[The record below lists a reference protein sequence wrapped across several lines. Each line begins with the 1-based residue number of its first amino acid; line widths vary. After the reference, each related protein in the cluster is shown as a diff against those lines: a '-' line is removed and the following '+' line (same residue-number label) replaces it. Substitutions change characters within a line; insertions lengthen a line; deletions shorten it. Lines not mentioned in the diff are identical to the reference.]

1 MQLFPHL
8 FMGYSIYIYI
18 IIMLHTYIYIYIWWL
33 MICRDTCAIVF
44 SLVYGVVP
52 GPRFDKQLVPDVFSS
67 ACVMWMRDRD
77 SLDETPSEWHTCM
90 LYALLFDFENVSSI
104 KVAYPYWPSMAM
116 AILVS
121 PGQLGNTR
129 RDLLGMCSTAPAV
142 WSPASSSPQST
153 SKCKA
158 RIETW

>member
-1 MQLFPHL
+1 MISRNTYAIVSSFVYGV
-8 FMGYSIYIYI
+8 FYIYI
-18 IIMLHTYIYIYIWWL
+18 IIMLHTYIYIWWL

-104 KVAYPYWPSMAM
+104 KVAYPY
-116 AILVS
+116 
-121 PGQLGNTR
+121 
-129 RDLLGMCSTAPAV
+129 
-142 WSPASSSPQST
+142 
-153 SKCKA
+153 
-158 RIETW
+158 